1 MNIAVAIDGPAGA
14 GKSTIA
20 KKIAKTMGYIYVD
33 TGAMYRAIA
42 LFVLQKN
49 VDGNEENQV
58 NALCDVVN
66 VTITYEN
73 GEQIVKLFDE
83 NVNSLIRTEEVGKMA
98 SKVATYPKV
107 RLKLVELQ
115 RQLAANN
122 NVIMDGRDIGTYVLP
137 NAQLKVFLTASSEV
151 RAKRRFDE
159 LTSKGINVDINE
171 IEQDILNRDKQDSER
186 EFAPLKQATDAI
198 LVDTSTL
205 SIDEVVS
212 KITLYVSQIQ

>member
-1 MNIAVAIDGPAGA
+1 
-14 GKSTIA
+14 
-20 KKIAKTMGYIYVD
+20 
-33 TGAMYRAIA
+33 
-42 LFVLQKN
+42 
-49 VDGNEENQV
+49 
-58 NALCDVVN
+58 
-66 VTITYEN
+66 
-73 GEQIVKLFDE
+73 
-83 NVNSLIRTEEVGKMA
+83 
-98 SKVATYPKV
+98 
-107 RLKLVELQ
+107 
-115 RQLAANN
+115 
-122 NVIMDGRDIGTYVLP
+122 MDGRDIGTYVLP